1 MFRSLLPALAAL
13 GLLWAGAASA
23 EDYKAGDLLIS
34 NPWSRA
40 TASGAKVGAGYFTLT
55 NHGATPDRLVSVS
68 SGFSEKAEM
77 HETTTENGVSRMRPI
92 PDGLEIKPGE
102 TIQFEPGGKHLMFLG
117 LRQPLKQGESVKGAL
132 VFRNAGKVDLEFEVK
147 AVGASPKAG
156 EMSGGKRMDHA
167 N

>member
-40 TASGAKVGAGYFTLT
+40 TATGAKVGAGYFTLT
-55 NHGATPDRLVSVS
+55 NQGSTPDRLVSVS
-68 SGFSEKAEM
+68 SDFSEKAEM

-92 PDGLEIKPGE
+92 SGGLEIKPGE
-102 TIQFEPGGKHLMFLG
+102 TIRFEPGGKHLMFLG
-117 LRQPLKQGESVKGAL
+117 LRQPLKQGESVKGAV
-132 VFRNAGKVDLEFEVK
+132 VFQKAGKVDLDFAVK

-156 EMSGGKRMDHA
+156 DTGGVKRMDHA

>member
-1 MFRSLLPALAAL
+1 MFKSLLSALAAL

-40 TASGAKVGAGYFTLT
+40 TAAGAKVGAGYFTLT
-55 NHGATPDRLVSVS
+55 NQGSTPDRLVSVS
-68 SGFSEKAEM
+68 SDFSEKAEM

-92 PDGLEIKPGE
+92 PGGLEIKPGE
-102 TIQFEPGGKHLMFLG
+102 TIRFEPGGKHLMFLG
-117 LRQPLKQGESVKGAL
+117 LRQPLKQGESVKGAV
-132 VFRNAGKVDLEFEVK
+132 VFQKAGKVDLDFAVK

-156 EMSGGKRMDHA
+156 DTGGVKRMDHA